1 MSGELVHPA
10 HQGTKR
16 TLSGSSRP
24 KHQTMSSKASTAGFS
39 TTSSATSMLQ
49 DESPVTPEVFQHID
63 AIKHI
68 DDKLIFELLRSA
80 RFYGKLNT
88 RTRLCSTY

>member
-1 MSGELVHPA
+1 
-10 HQGTKR
+10 
-16 TLSGSSRP
+16 
-24 KHQTMSSKASTAGFS
+24 
-39 TTSSATSMLQ
+39 MLQ